1 LNNNRSRE
9 GKENNTDPR
18 MLLYERDA
26 IEALNT
32 LIEVAVKLKETGL
45 LDLLVVLADR
55 YDEILALLNKP
66 SVANSV
72 MIVDAVL
79 DGIGQVDVSS
89 ARPGIERASKCIVR
103 SFSSGELKK
112 APRIRGILDL
122 VRALRDPRV
131 AKGLS
136 LILGVAGI
144 IGSCVLESED

>member
-1 LNNNRSRE
+1 
-9 GKENNTDPR
+9 

-72 MIVDAVL
+72 TIVDAIL
-79 DGIGQVDVSS
+79 DGLGQVDISHV
-89 ARPGIERASKCIVR
+89 RPSIERVSKCVAQ
-103 SFSSGELKK
+103 SLSSSELRN
-112 APRIRGILDL
+112 APRIHGILDL
-122 VRALRDPRV
+122 VRALRDPRI

-136 LILGVAGI
+136 LILGIAGV
-144 IGSCVLESED
+144 IGRCVLEDKD